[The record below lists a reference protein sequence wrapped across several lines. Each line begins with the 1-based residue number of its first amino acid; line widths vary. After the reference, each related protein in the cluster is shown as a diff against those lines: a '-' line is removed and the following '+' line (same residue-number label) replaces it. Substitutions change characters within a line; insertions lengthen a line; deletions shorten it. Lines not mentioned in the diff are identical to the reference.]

1 MHGKELSSEQRERI
15 IGAYL
20 NNVKQN
26 IIASQL
32 NISTST
38 VNNTIKR
45 YKQTNSAIPKK
56 RPGRLLTGIDGGFY
70 NA

>member
-1 MHGKELSSEQRERI
+1 MHGKKLSSEQRERI
-15 IGAYL
+15 IGAYF

-26 IIASQL
+26 VIASQL

-45 YKQTNSAIPKK
+45 YKQNKLCNTQEAQK
-56 RPGRLLTGIDGGFY
+56 RLLTGMYGFW